1 MEKPRGSVFCYV
13 SGQLYSLL
21 NTGGMNQDREET
33 GVKYGVKKARRKNV
47 DLQKKKNL
55 VHKLNRLCPMFMM
68 NSLHV

>member
-33 GVKYGVKKARRKNV
+33 GVKYRVKKAKRKNV
-47 DLQKKKNL
+47 DLQKKK
-55 VHKLNRLCPMFMM
+55 P
-68 NSLHV
+68 